1 MTGTRGGRQTERQR
15 ILSSAAQLAALTSQY
30 AIGVGAHVPP
40 LPFKRGDEPDLLV
53 AVRVR
58 PLLARETQAHCDT
71 GQLGNPDSEGAK
83 VTDAYQPCASV
94 IVKSPVVHVCKPH
107 FRFDGTASLR
117 SSTFEADVAFGPAD
131 QERAIFDVCGKYLWD
146 CTQGGGIG
154 TLLSYGQTGAGKT
167 YTLTAMQ
174 RLTSHEIFPSGFDS
188 AKGPSAPFE
197 IYVSCFEL
205 LGERLSDLLND
216 HAPLSLMEDSTGSI
230 NIKGVQEI
238 SVHSAEEIQE
248 LLERAAECRKT
259 SATMKNDTSSRSH
272 AITRFRAVNKA
283 VPSAEDGILHLVDL
297 AGSES
302 AADSSMH
309 SSELMAETKE
319 INASLMQLKEC
330 IRSRALAGSG
340 GKTHTHVPYRNS
352 KLTMLLKDAF
362 EVSSMRQCRTVVM
375 ANIAPGILDCPQTL
389 NTLRYISHLRIPSP
403 PPPVPDPTNPLTWS
417 SDTLQSFFKSLPPSV
432 STTAIDSHAL
442 WPTETGLQLSRVSR
456 TNFLSRLMSANLSPE
471 AAIRIYEAFW
481 EKIVDARTRGRNAKL
496 GRSNVKTTDQLD
508 EELQP
513 GDFVYINAEKTY
525 AMVHG
530 GKGQL
535 SVCPLRAIKQMVIDQ
550 EIEVYVLDAN
560 DAVKE
565 LGEGEYQRVEMM
577 WLHKAACYVL
587 VVGPLKV

>member
-1 MTGTRGGRQTERQR
+1 
-15 ILSSAAQLAALTSQY
+15 
-30 AIGVGAHVPP
+30 
-40 LPFKRGDEPDLLV
+40 
-53 AVRVR
+53 
-58 PLLARETQAHCDT
+58 
-71 GQLGNPDSEGAK
+71 
-83 VTDAYQPCASV
+83 
-94 IVKSPVVHVCKPH
+94 
-107 FRFDGTASLR
+107 
-117 SSTFEADVAFGPAD
+117 
-131 QERAIFDVCGKYLWD
+131 
-146 CTQGGGIG
+146 
-154 TLLSYGQTGAGKT
+154 
-167 YTLTAMQ
+167 MQ
-174 RLTSHEIFPSGFDS
+174 RLTGHEIFSSGLGS

-340 GKTHTHVPYRNS
+340 GKTHIHVPYRNS

-417 SDTLQSFFKSLPPSV
+417 SDTLQSFFKK
-432 STTAIDSHAL
+432 
-442 WPTETGLQLSRVSR
+442 TGLQLSRVSR

-525 AMVHG
+525 AMVRG
-530 GKGQL
+530 GKEQL

-550 EIEVYVLDAN
+550 QVEVYVLDAN

-565 LGEGEYQRVEMM
+565 VGEGEYQRVEMM